1 MGLLFKK
8 YKTRFRYA
16 LKPVFAMLVS
26 KEKEMGA
33 SEWSAYV
40 SKTHINILNNALEF
54 LGTDLP
60 DVDLMKDILDELFK
74 EFSTDLKIK
83 KTGSFNK

>member
-26 KEKEMGA
+26 KEKEMSQ
-33 SEWSAYV
+33 SEWNEYV
-40 SKTHINILNNALEF
+40 SKTHTNILSNAVEF
-54 LGTDLP
+54 LGSDLP
-60 DVDLMKDILDELFK
+60 EDDLMKDILEELFK
-74 EFSTDLKIK
+74 EFSADLKIK
-83 KTGSFNK
+83 KTGSYKK